1 MLLLFVLLAYG
12 VSRLNALL
20 LRANPQITVS
30 TLQQYFDSSKIVNFD
45 DIGFKVAFAV
55 EQYDDNRAGKD
66 DPNYVEWIVQL
77 TQNIG
82 KVETIFP
89 LKFHKCTDEDYDSFY
104 EPALSYKAMF
114 AAAKSRKNFYCIDE
128 GQNVEV
134 FGMGDQTDYK
144 RLDFMMLPCNPHFD
158 KNGNSICNTTLQ
170 QRIDYLGSVDLVVMT
185 NSMRLNSLDFTNK
198 ALIKETRF

>member
-1 MLLLFVLLAYG
+1 M
-12 VSRLNALL
+12 SRLNALL

-89 LKFHKCTDEDYDSFY
+89 LKFHKCTD
-104 EPALSYKAMF
+104 
-114 AAAKSRKNFYCIDE
+114 
-128 GQNVEV
+128 
-134 FGMGDQTDYK
+134 
-144 RLDFMMLPCNPHFD
+144 
-158 KNGNSICNTTLQ
+158 
-170 QRIDYLGSVDLVVMT
+170 
-185 NSMRLNSLDFTNK
+185 
-198 ALIKETRF
+198 